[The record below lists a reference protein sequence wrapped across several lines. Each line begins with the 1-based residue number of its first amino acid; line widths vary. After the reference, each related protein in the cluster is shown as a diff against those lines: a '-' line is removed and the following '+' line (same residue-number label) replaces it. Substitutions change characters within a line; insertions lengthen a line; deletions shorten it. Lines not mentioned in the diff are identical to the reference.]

1 LLTEIVT
8 PIPTRPEPVEAKLEK
23 RVPQPIRLGAHHWL
37 ILRGRYI
44 CKARTPE
51 CWRCP
56 AVDLCSYRK
65 KALEKPRGR
74 HSTALV

>member
-1 LLTEIVT
+1 LTEIET

-74 HSTALV
+74 QSTALV